1 MRPGLR
7 LDSRQPSS
15 TEVLMR
21 RILLAVVIAV
31 GLALS
36 PLAVGAPRQAGKV
49 YRVGYLRH
57 YGCAEPAQFTELRQ
71 GLRDLGYAE
80 GHNLVIECRAA
91 PGKAERIPDLAAELV
106 RLNVDVIVA
115 EGTVSA
121 LAAKQA
127 TRTIPI
133 VMVYIA
139 DPVAS
144 GLVSSLGRPGG
155 NVTGSTMLGPE
166 IVRKNIQLLKEAA
179 PAISRVTVLIDSSNP
194 GQTLPDQQMAAAAK
208 ILGVRPQR
216 TDIVT
221 SADLDKAF
229 AAVLRQRAQALLVY
243 PLPLTPGEFQRVT
256 SRLRRRLGSPSRNRS
271 WCEPT
276 RSSSDGPAHLPL
288 RADAWD
294 ARGVA
299 RRREQAGKV
308 WRIGWLHTSPIPV
321 PGQNPIWDI
330 HDRDGALAHQRHWN
344 GLGAHI
350 LACCSAGSMGRFA
363 TRRMS
368 AKLEGLRAC
377 G

>member
-1 MRPGLR
+1 MRLIG
-7 LDSRQPSS
+7 
-15 TEVLMR
+15 
-21 RILLAVVIAV
+21 LAVIVAL
-31 GLALS
+31 GLMFA
-36 PLAVGAPRQAGKV
+36 PLAAGAQPQGGKV
-49 YRVGYLRH
+49 YRIGYLR
-57 YGCAEPAQFTELRQ
+57 YYACAEPAQFTELRH

-91 PGKAERIPDLAAELV
+91 PGKADRIPDLAAELV

-166 IVRKNIQLLKEAA
+166 IIPKTFQLLKEAA

-208 ILGVRPQR
+208 VLGVRPQR
-216 TDIVT
+216 ADIVT

-243 PLPLTPGEFQRVT
+243 PLPLTSVEFQRIT
-256 SRLRRRLGSPSRNRS
+256 EFAIKNRLPTATWHPAYGKAGLMMFYGTNVSEQFRRAGVYVDKILKGTKPADLPVEQPTTFDLIINLKTAKALGLTIPQ
-271 WCEPT
+271 T
-276 RSSSDGPAHLPL
+276 LL
-288 RADAWD
+288 QRADQ
-294 ARGVA
+294 VI
-299 RRREQAGKV
+299 Q
-308 WRIGWLHTSPIPV
+308 
-321 PGQNPIWDI
+321 
-330 HDRDGALAHQRHWN
+330 
-344 GLGAHI
+344 
-350 LACCSAGSMGRFA
+350 
-363 TRRMS
+363 
-368 AKLEGLRAC
+368 
-377 G
+377 